1 MSTALTMFDNPQMAV
16 PAHIA
21 SFFETDGNIA
31 DKQTVPSLLI
41 EGKVW
46 TRSVDGEKIKL
57 TRKNEDGEVETIQ
70 TLKVV
75 ILDYNKRR
83 GRTYYEGAYDPGKP
97 GMPLCWSVDGDRP
110 DANVPTPQHSDCKNC
125 PMSAKGS
132 KITEQ
137 GKAVAACSQHR
148 MLAVV
153 PAAQPGSTPLRLKL
167 SITSLWDKQSPEL
180 EASGWYAFEQYVDM
194 LRSRGV
200 HHTASVVT
208 KIKFDSN
215 AAYPKVIFSP
225 DRWLEQAELAV
236 VAPIAK
242 SEEVKALLDGTF
254 TPNGGD
260 GTRTE
265 PFEQGDPP
273 APAAAP
279 APKPAPAAAKPAPA
293 PKPKPEIKPAPA
305 PKPEPVVETVAEQA
319 AAVEASAVAT
329 DVPEDVAALLADW
342 G

>member
-21 SFFETDGNIA
+21 SFFATEGNIA

-70 TLKVV
+70 TLKVI

-83 GRTYYEGAYDPGKP
+83 GRTYYDGAYDPAKP
-97 GMPLCWSVDGDRP
+97 GVPLCWSVDGDRP
-110 DANVPTPQHSDCKNC
+110 DANVVKPQHSDCKNC

-132 KITEQ
+132 KVTEQ

-148 MLAVV
+148 VLALV

-167 SITSLWDKQSPEL
+167 SITSLYDKQSPEL

-200 HHTASVVT
+200 HHTASIVT
-208 KIKFDSN
+208 KLKFDSN

-225 DRWLEQAELAV
+225 DRWLEQTELAV

-242 SEEVKALLDGTF
+242 SDGVKELLDGTF
-254 TPNGGD
+254 TPAGGAGD
-260 GTRTE
+260 GVKND
-265 PFEQGDPP
+265 PFEQGDP
-273 APAAAP
+273 PAAAP
-279 APKPAPAAAKPAPA
+279 APKPAAAKPSPA
-293 PKPKPEIKPAPA
+293 PKPKPEIKQA
-305 PKPEPVVETVAEQA
+305 PKPEPVVEPVAEQA
-319 AAVEASAVAT
+319 AAAEVPAVAT
-329 DVPEDVAALLADW
+329 DVPDDVAALLADW